1 MLTVDSDGDDYNLHF
16 KQIQL
21 YRNSIITHFT
31 GDVLKSPHGSV
42 RIPGLYFENQ
52 RDLDD
57 SGCVHVLAE
66 I

>member
-16 KQIQL
+16 KRIQL

-31 GDVLKSPHGSV
+31 GDVLKSPHG
-42 RIPGLYFENQ
+42 LYFENQ